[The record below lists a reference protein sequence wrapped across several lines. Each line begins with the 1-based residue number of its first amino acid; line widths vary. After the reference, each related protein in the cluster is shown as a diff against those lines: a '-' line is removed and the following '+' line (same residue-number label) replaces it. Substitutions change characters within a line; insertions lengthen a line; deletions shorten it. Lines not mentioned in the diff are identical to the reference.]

1 MLRTKKITESYD
13 MNVYTDD
20 GFYFGDIEEA
30 IISSNKVSGWRIKA
44 TKGSKLSQVLSGAKG
59 VIVPHQYVKA
69 FGDIVIINNDALPSY
84 EDGEDESDNGDE

>member
-1 MLRTKKITESYD
+1 MLKTKRVSEAYD

-20 GFYFGDIEEA
+20 GCYFGDIEEA

-69 FGDIVIINNDALPSY
+69 FGDIVLISSDALPNY
-84 EDGEDESDNGDE
+84 EDEQESETVEG